1 MLGVLINK
9 ITHPSPFFLS
19 LPFPS
24 LPRIPPSSPLSS
36 PPSLLSLSFPSLPLP
51 PFLNSGTYDVF
62 DNRLVFD
69 FGGDVKCSCHIRL
82 VVVSD
87 ILQLIAPNGKFEPKK
102 RKFDYLSRQSNTV
115 EGEKPPS

>member
-1 MLGVLINK
+1 M
-9 ITHPSPFFLS
+9 
-19 LPFPS
+19 
-24 LPRIPPSSPLSS
+24 
-36 PPSLLSLSFPSLPLP
+36 
-51 PFLNSGTYDVF
+51 
-62 DNRLVFD
+62 
-69 FGGDVKCSCHIRL
+69 KCSCHVRL